1 MIARRLVAEH
11 CLYGVDVNPLA
22 VELAKLAIW
31 LVTLSKGRPFGFL
44 DHNLKAGNSL
54 LGIHNLDQLFSG
66 APASRH
72 SIWLHG

>member
-1 MIARRLVAEH
+1 
-11 CLYGVDVNPLA
+11 VNPLA

-54 LGIHNLDQLFSG
+54 LGIHNLNQLYYLSMQPDGMAAGGG
-66 APASRH
+66 A
-72 SIWLHG
+72 GKQ